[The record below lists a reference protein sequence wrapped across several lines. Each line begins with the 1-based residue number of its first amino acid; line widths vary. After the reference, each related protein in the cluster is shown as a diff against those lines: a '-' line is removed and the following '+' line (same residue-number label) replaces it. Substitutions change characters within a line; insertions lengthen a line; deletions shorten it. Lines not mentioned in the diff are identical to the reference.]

1 MKNSFVLVGRQK
13 EVEQLRALHAARRH
27 VVIVGAE
34 GIGKTALLQHVRELS
49 SLMICDDSSS
59 LRRICDSLEP
69 QLGWAHCKLNIIDRK
84 NRLLP
89 NLERRGEPVAFDHL
103 IRTAPRVARFIGQ
116 LSEKIPIWIACRSD
130 RLDGVGHIWPELYK
144 FTRVELFPLDEVE
157 TRRLI
162 DEAVAQRRIQ
172 ASARAY
178 ASELHRMSGGSPR
191 IVTELLMQL
200 AARRYEINSSRGLS
214 LLDLDRRI
222 HEIDV
227 SIKATAETQ
236 E

>member
-1 MKNSFVLVGRQK
+1 M
-13 EVEQLRALHAARRH
+13 
-27 VVIVGAE
+27 VIVGAE
-34 GIGKTALLQHVRELS
+34 GIGKTALLKHVRELS

-59 LRRICDSLEP
+59 LGRICDSLEP
-69 QLGWAHCKLNIIDRK
+69 QLGWVHCKLNIIDRK

-89 NLERRGEPVAFDHL
+89 NLERRGEPVAFDHV
-103 IRTAPRVARFIGQ
+103 IRAAPRVARFIGQ

-130 RLDGVGHIWPELYK
+130 RLDSVGHIWLELYK
-144 FTRVELFPLDEVE
+144 FVRVELFPLDEVE

-172 ASARAY
+172 ASTHTY

-191 IVTELLMQL
+191 IVTELLMRL
-200 AARRYEINSSRGLS
+200 AARRYKINSSRGLN

-236 E
+236 NER